1 MKQLRPLLLL
11 SALIPAVQIAA
22 ANVYVEIP
30 GVPGEAEHVD
40 HQRWIAATSMQVGVA
55 NKICSGVTLAK
66 SLDTSSPVLSAAA
79 LTGAIYST
87 VKIEVTI
94 PGGDREFV
102 FLKYLLSNV
111 TVNSISA
118 NVVSATV
125 SESVT
130 LQAQTL
136 TMTYTPSGG
145 GAPVSFT
152 LNCKK

>member
-87 VKIEVTI
+87 VK
-94 PGGDREFV
+94 
-102 FLKYLLSNV
+102 
-111 TVNSISA
+111 
-118 NVVSATV
+118 
-125 SESVT
+125 
-130 LQAQTL
+130 
-136 TMTYTPSGG
+136 TP
-145 GAPVSFT
+145 
-152 LNCKK
+152 